1 MKQYAL
7 LYEKKLEKWGLV
19 CQDYV
24 DTNLK
29 AFKEHLE
36 EVTEFIDELSISTD
50 DKKAMLLFMKY
61 HRILIE
67 DALSHLKKGD
77 EMFNQAMMKLFS
89 RLSPEEQKKLIS
101 KDLPDNVICL

>member
-1 MKQYAL
+1 MINYAL
-7 LYEKKLEKWGLV
+7 QYEKKLEKWSSV

-29 AFKEHLE
+29 ALKEHLD
-36 EVTEFIDELSISTD
+36 EVNEFIDELSVSTE
-50 DKKAMLLFMKY
+50 DKKALLFFMEY
-61 HRILIE
+61 HRLLIE

-77 EMFNQAMMKLFS
+77 KMLNQAMMKLFL

-101 KDLPDNVICL
+101 GDLPDNVICL